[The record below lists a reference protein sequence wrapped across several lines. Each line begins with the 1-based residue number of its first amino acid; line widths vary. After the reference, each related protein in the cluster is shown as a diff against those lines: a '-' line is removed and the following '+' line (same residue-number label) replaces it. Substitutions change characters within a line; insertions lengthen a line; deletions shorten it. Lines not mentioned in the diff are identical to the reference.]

1 MPTNTDGLNQYQQ
14 RRLSVTCRYID
25 KLLSDIEAVLWA
37 SASKSPFPKY
47 IPDISPA
54 QRRVIEDYIARI
66 RSRLVRTLESQDI
79 SIEPP
84 SIPAT
89 RALSMALTFVAISI
103 EELRPRYMRGYGE
116 VSPTAA
122 TELNGIVGELEGLVN
137 QFNIFIDQASASN
150 LQQRIEALESAGA
163 DTTLLKSLERIVTER
178 GLVEFRSTLGMILE
192 RLEDKSFEIAI
203 FGRVSSGKSSLLN
216 HMLQNEV
223 LPVGVTPITAL
234 PTRLMFGEA
243 PAIQVWYADNRA
255 FETLDISRLSD
266 FVVEEHNPGN
276 ARHVS
281 RVVVQFPSAVLRD
294 GIVFVDTPG
303 LGSLATSGA
312 AETLA
317 YLPRCDL
324 GVVLIDA
331 GSTLTPDDLQTI
343 QALYQ
348 AGIPA
353 NVLLS
358 KADLLTD
365 SNRAKMIGY
374 AREHIRSE
382 LNLDI
387 NVHPV
392 SVMPGREELFQAW
405 LKQDITP
412 LFERRQEL
420 KLRSLQRKI
429 GMLRESIGAA
439 LRARVT
445 RAEHTSSAITADTRV
460 LDANLRQATARIEET
475 ETAAMRII
483 EDLSKSADA
492 VLDTAARSLVE
503 AWASADSAAAPDDT
517 LVRSAVQTHT
527 QTRVN
532 AVQELLSGLA
542 KQLASVL
549 HDTAQNLQSANAP
562 ADEEFE
568 GVLREMPAFDSS
580 PFRPQ
585 LSRPTLASLLGK
597 GMARRAARNELR
609 DAIGAKLA
617 HALDTYSRLLRA
629 WLEDVITQLHRRFDA
644 YAGAYRA
651 QLERTFAGGDASAE
665 EKKCMEAD
673 LQELGLAADATR
685 PAVHV

>member
-1 MPTNTDGLNQYQQ
+1 M
-14 RRLSVTCRYID
+14 
-25 KLLSDIEAVLWA
+25 
-37 SASKSPFPKY
+37 
-47 IPDISPA
+47 
-54 QRRVIEDYIARI
+54 
-66 RSRLVRTLESQDI
+66 
-79 SIEPP
+79 
-84 SIPAT
+84 
-89 RALSMALTFVAISI
+89 
-103 EELRPRYMRGYGE
+103 
-116 VSPTAA
+116 
-122 TELNGIVGELEGLVN
+122 
-137 QFNIFIDQASASN
+137 
-150 LQQRIEALESAGA
+150 
-163 DTTLLKSLERIVTER
+163 
-178 GLVEFRSTLGMILE
+178 
-192 RLEDKSFEIAI
+192 

-234 PTRLMFGEA
+234 PTRLVFGET

-255 FETLDISRLSD
+255 SETFDISRLSE

-276 ARHVS
+276 VKHVS
-281 RVVVQFPSAVLRD
+281 RVVVQFPSTVLRD

-374 AREHIRSE
+374 VREHIRSE
-382 LNLDI
+382 LNVDI

-392 SVMPGREELFQAW
+392 SVLPGHEPLFQAW
-405 LKQDITP
+405 LEEDITP

-429 GMLRESIGAA
+429 GTLRESVGAA

-445 RAEHTSSAITADTRV
+445 RAEHTSSAMAIDTRV

-475 ETAAMRII
+475 EMAAKRII

-492 VLDTAARSLVE
+492 VLDTAAQGLVE
-503 AWASADSAAAPDDT
+503 AWASTDSAATPVDT
-517 LVRSAVQTHT
+517 VVRSAVQTHT

-532 AVQELLSGLA
+532 AIRELLSGLA
-542 KQLASVL
+542 RQLASVL
-549 HDTAQNLQSANAP
+549 NDTAQNLQIANAP
-562 ADEEFE
+562 AVEEFE

-597 GMARRAARNELR
+597 GMARRAARHELR
-609 DAIGAKLA
+609 GTVGARLA
-617 HALDTYSRLLRA
+617 HALDTYSRLLRS

-651 QLERTFAGGDASAE
+651 QLERTFAGSEASAE
-665 EKKCMEAD
+665 EKKSVEAD
-673 LQELGLAADATR
+673 LKDLGFAVDATR
-685 PAVHV
+685 PAVHA

>member
-1 MPTNTDGLNQYQQ
+1 MATNTDGLNEYQQ
-14 RRLSVTCRYID
+14 RRLSVTCRHID

-47 IPDISPA
+47 ISDISPA
-54 QRRVIEDYIARI
+54 QRRVSEDYIARI
-66 RSRLVRTLESQDI
+66 RARLVRTLESQDI

-89 RALSMALTFVAISI
+89 RTLYMALTFVDISV

-116 VSPTAA
+116 VSPAAA

-137 QFNIFIDQASASN
+137 QLNIFIGQASVSN
-150 LQQRIEALESAGA
+150 LQQRIEALESAGT
-163 DTTLLKSLERIVTER
+163 DTKLLKSLERIIGER
-178 GLVEFRSTLGMILE
+178 GLVEFRSTLSMILE
-192 RLEDKSFEIAI
+192 RLEDKRFEIAI
-203 FGRVSSGKSSLLN
+203 FGRASSGKSSLLN

-234 PTRLMFGEA
+234 PTRLVFGEA

-255 FETLDISRLSD
+255 SEAFGISRLAE

-276 ARHVS
+276 AKHVS
-281 RVVVQFPSAVLRD
+281 RVVVQFPSAALRD

-312 AETLA
+312 AETIA

-387 NVHPV
+387 TVHPV
-392 SVMPGREELFQAW
+392 SVLPGHEPLFQAW
-405 LKQDITP
+405 LKEDIAP

-429 GMLRESIGAA
+429 GMLRESVGAA
-439 LRARVT
+439 LRARIT
-445 RAEHTSSAITADTRV
+445 RAEHTSSAITTDTRV
-460 LDANLRQATARIEET
+460 LDANFRQATARIEET
-475 ETAAMRII
+475 ETAAKRIV

-492 VLDTAARSLVE
+492 VLDTAAQSLVE
-503 AWASADSAAAPDDT
+503 AWASADAAAAPDDT
-517 LVRSAVQTHT
+517 AVRNAVQTHT

-542 KQLASVL
+542 QDLASVL
-549 HDTAQNLQSANAP
+549 NDTAQDLQIANAP
-562 ADEEFE
+562 AAEEFD
-568 GVLREMPAFDSS
+568 GVLREMPAFDPS
-580 PFRPQ
+580 PFRLRVSP
-585 LSRPTLASLLGK
+585 PTIASLLGK
-597 GMARRAARNELR
+597 GMAQRATQRQLR
-609 DAIGAKLA
+609 ERIGSKLA
-617 HALDTYSRLLRA
+617 DALDTYGGLLRS
-629 WLEDVITQLHRRFDA
+629 WLENVIAHLHRRFEA

-651 QLERTFAGGDASAE
+651 QLERTFAGGDASGD
-665 EKKCMEAD
+665 EKRGIEAD
-673 LQELGLAADATR
+673 LKELGMDTDATR

>member
-1 MPTNTDGLNQYQQ
+1 MPTNTDGLNEYQQ
-14 RRLSVTCRYID
+14 RRLSVTCRHID
-25 KLLSDIEAVLWA
+25 KLLADIEAVLWA

-47 IPDISPA
+47 ISDISPA

-66 RSRLVRTLESQDI
+66 RARLVGTLESQDI

-89 RALSMALTFVAISI
+89 RTLYMALTFVDISV

-137 QFNIFIDQASASN
+137 QLNIFIGQASASN

-178 GLVEFRSTLGMILE
+178 GLVEFRSTLSMILE

-234 PTRLMFGEA
+234 PTRLVFGET

-255 FETLDISRLSD
+255 SETFDISRLSE

-276 ARHVS
+276 AKHVS

-343 QALYQ
+343 QALYR

-374 AREHIRSE
+374 VREHIRSE

-392 SVMPGREELFQAW
+392 SVLPGHEPLFQAW

-429 GMLRESIGAA
+429 GMLREAVGAA

-445 RAEHTSSAITADTRV
+445 RAEHASSAPTTDTRV

-475 ETAAMRII
+475 ETVAKRVI
-483 EDLSKSADA
+483 EDLSKSAA
-492 VLDTAARSLVE
+492 AALDTAAQSLVE
-503 AWASADSAAAPDDT
+503 AWASADSAAPQADT
-517 LVRSAVQTHT
+517 VVRNAVLIHT

-549 HDTAQNLQSANAP
+549 NDTAQNLQLANTP
-562 ADEEFE
+562 ADAEFE

-597 GMARRAARNELR
+597 GMARRAARRELR
-609 DAIGAKLA
+609 DAIGARLA
-617 HALDTYSRLLRA
+617 HALDTYSRLLRS

-651 QLERTFAGGDASAE
+651 QLERTFAGGEASAD
-665 EKKCMEAD
+665 EKKSVEAD
-673 LQELGLAADATR
+673 LKELGLAADVTR